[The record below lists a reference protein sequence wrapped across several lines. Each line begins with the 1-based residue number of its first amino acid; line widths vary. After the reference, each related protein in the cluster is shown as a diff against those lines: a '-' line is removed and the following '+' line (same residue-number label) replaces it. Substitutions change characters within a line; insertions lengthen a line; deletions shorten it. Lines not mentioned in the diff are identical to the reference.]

1 MKQTTVVLIDDHS
14 IMRMGLISLLN
25 TSGSFTVLGDAGD
38 GETGIK
44 KALKLRPEVVI
55 IDLMMPVMDGVETTR
70 RLLEA
75 WPEAR
80 VLILTTFGTAEGL
93 ARALEVGACGA
104 ILKSADW
111 KEFRA
116 AINDIATGKRY
127 IASEIEQIIAEN
139 PPLPALSP
147 RQGEILQ
154 LLVKGLTNE
163 EIANVMHISKAV
175 VKEHLTILFHKLD
188 VSNRAE
194 AIALALRKHLTSMAK
209 WKM

>member
-1 MKQTTVVLIDDHS
+1 MKQTSVILIDDHS

-38 GETGIK
+38 GESDIK
-44 KALKLRPEVVI
+44 KALKLRPKVVI
-55 IDLMMPVMDGVETTR
+55 IDLMMPMMDGVETTR
-70 RLLEA
+70 RLLAA

-111 KEFRA
+111 NEFRA
-116 AINDIATGKRY
+116 AINDIAAGKRY
-127 IASEIEQIIAEN
+127 VASEIEQIIAEN

-147 RQGEILQ
+147 RQRDILE
-154 LLVKGLTNE
+154 LLVKGLTNV
-163 EIANVMHISKAV
+163 EIANAMHISKAV

-194 AIALALRKHLTSMAK
+194 AIALALRKHLTGLAK
-209 WKM
+209 